1 MAENKDG
8 AEKTEE
14 ASAKRLQDAKEK
26 GQVAKSKDV
35 TSATIM
41 LLGGIAVFMVGK
53 NMIAKLR
60 ALFSTI
66 FSSVGQFDFTDANL
80 QSFLIA
86 QIENISWIIFPII
99 FIVIALV
106 LAAEI
111 PQAGLFFATKKFTD
125 PENWQR
131 PFKILSGIKRTFF
144 SSRSLVELLKSF
156 LKVGVLGGVAY
167 YVITDNLK
175 KIIGV
180 AELPFINVVET
191 MADVAFEIIVKIGG
205 LFVLIATGDFIYQKW
220 KFKQDMKMTK
230 QEVKEETK
238 QLEGDQQIKF
248 RLRQMGR
255 QMIRKK
261 MIQAV
266 PTATAIITNPTHYA
280 VAIRYNQGDDNAP
293 IVVAKGVDFL
303 AQKIKEIAA
312 DNKIQ
317 IIEDPPLARTLYRL
331 VDVEQSVPDIL
342 FKAVA
347 QVLAF
352 VYQIKSGK
360 NAEYKQSDINEEE
373 FVSIKK

>member
-14 ASAKRLQDAKEK
+14 ASAKRLQDAREK

-41 LLGGIAVFMVGK
+41 LLGGIAVFMLGK
-53 NMIAKLR
+53 NMITKLR
-60 ALFSTI
+60 GLFSST
-66 FSSVGQFDFTDANL
+66 FSSVGQFDFTDGNIQA
-80 QSFLIA
+80 FLIA
-86 QIENISWIIFPII
+86 QIENISWIILPVILII
-99 FIVIALV
+99 FVLVIA
-106 LAAEI
+106 AEAS
-111 PQAGLFFATKKFTD
+111 QVGLFFATKKFTD
-125 PENWQR
+125 AENWQK
-131 PFKILSGIKRTFF
+131 PFKILSGLKRVFF
-144 SSRSLVELLKSF
+144 SGRSLVELIKSF
-156 LKVGVLGGVAY
+156 LKIAVLGGVAY
-167 YVITDNLK
+167 YVITDNLD

-191 MADVAFEIIVKIGG
+191 MSDIAFKIIVKVGG
-205 LFVLIATGDFIYQKW
+205 LFVVIAAADFIYQKW

-238 QLEGDQQIKF
+238 QLEGDQQIKY

-255 QMIRKK
+255 NMLRKK

-266 PTATAIITNPTHYA
+266 PSATVVITNPTHFA
-280 VAIRYNQGDDNAP
+280 VAIKYNQGEDNAP

-312 DNKIQ
+312 NNKVQ
-317 IIEDPPLARTLYRL
+317 VVEDPPLARILYRL
-331 VDVEQSVPDIL
+331 VDVEQTIPEVL

-352 VYQIKSGK
+352 VYQVKAG
-360 NAEYKQSDINEEE
+360 NDAEYKQTELNENE
-373 FVSIKK
+373 F